1 MGFRFD
7 KPDRIRFFSSMFCG
21 MASDKADNPINLHR
35 KGRMTSPG
43 QALLFF
49 RSAASAVRPDIA
61 GRRVCLDRPPQY
73 PVALSGFD
81 RQLRHNSNQQCKD
94 TLFPASS
101 QRHVRSPCQ
110 RLPHRCRRP
119 PQRHCTVVR
128 SPRRLK
134 FAAELF
140 NNDANMS
147 QEDDLSRE
155 RISYSW
161 IRAIRTKVCAS

>member
-73 PVALSGFD
+73 RPHCPVSIVNFAIIPIS
-81 RQLRHNSNQQCKD
+81 SAKI
-94 TLFPASS
+94 LFFPP
-101 QRHVRSPCQ
+101 VRSAMSVPRANGCHTDADDRHSGTAPSSAVRVVLNSPQ
-110 RLPHRCRRP
+110 NHLITMRICRRK
-119 PQRHCTVVR
+119 T
-128 SPRRLK
+128 
-134 FAAELF
+134 
-140 NNDANMS
+140 
-147 QEDDLSRE
+147 
-155 RISYSW
+155 I
-161 IRAIRTKVCAS
+161 

>member
-21 MASDKADNPINLHR
+21 IAFDKADKPINLHR
-35 KGRMTSPG
+35 KVRMTSPG

-94 TLFPASS
+94 TLFSASS
-101 QRHVRSPCQ
+101 QRHVRSLCQ
-110 RLPHRCRRP
+110 RLPCRR
-119 PQRHCTVVR
+119 QRL
-128 SPRRLK
+128 PRRHRTAVRNPHRLK
-134 FAAELF
+134 LA
-140 NNDANMS
+140 
-147 QEDDLSRE
+147 
-155 RISYSW
+155 
-161 IRAIRTKVCAS
+161 

>member
-61 GRRVCLDRPPQY
+61 GRRVCLDRPRQSGPATGLAPRRNIRSHC
-73 PVALSGFD
+73 PVSIVNFAIIPIS
-81 RQLRHNSNQQCKD
+81 SAKI
-94 TLFPASS
+94 LFFPP
-101 QRHVRSPCQ
+101 VRSAMSVPRANGCHTDADDRHSGTAPSSAVRVVLNSQ
-110 RLPHRCRRP
+110 QNYLITMRICHR
-119 PQRHCTVVR
+119 
-128 SPRRLK
+128 
-134 FAAELF
+134 
-140 NNDANMS
+140 
-147 QEDDLSRE
+147 
-155 RISYSW
+155 
-161 IRAIRTKVCAS
+161 RTI

>member
-73 PVALSGFD
+73 PVSIVNFAIIPIS
-81 RQLRHNSNQQCKD
+81 SAKI
-94 TLFPASS
+94 LFFPP
-101 QRHVRSPCQ
+101 VRSAMSVPRANGCHTDADDRHSGTAPSSAVRVVLNSQ
-110 RLPHRCRRP
+110 QNYLITMRICHR
-119 PQRHCTVVR
+119 
-128 SPRRLK
+128 
-134 FAAELF
+134 
-140 NNDANMS
+140 
-147 QEDDLSRE
+147 
-155 RISYSW
+155 
-161 IRAIRTKVCAS
+161 RTI

>member
-94 TLFPASS
+94 TLFPP
-101 QRHVRSPCQ
+101 VRSAMSVPRANGCHTDADDRHSGTAPSSAVRVVLNSPQ
-110 RLPHRCRRP
+110 NHLITMRICRRK
-119 PQRHCTVVR
+119 T
-128 SPRRLK
+128 
-134 FAAELF
+134 
-140 NNDANMS
+140 
-147 QEDDLSRE
+147 
-155 RISYSW
+155 I
-161 IRAIRTKVCAS
+161 

>member
-73 PVALSGFD
+73 RPHCPVSIVNFAIIPISSAKILFSRQFAAPCPFPVPTAATPTPTTATAALHRRPQS
-81 RQLRHNSNQQCKD
+81 
-94 TLFPASS
+94 ASS
-101 QRHVRSPCQ
+101 
-110 RLPHRCRRP
+110 
-119 PQRHCTVVR
+119 
-128 SPRRLK
+128 
-134 FAAELF
+134 
-140 NNDANMS
+140 
-147 QEDDLSRE
+147 
-155 RISYSW
+155 
-161 IRAIRTKVCAS
+161 